1 MRKNMSRFS
10 GTEEQSEIN
19 LTPMLDVVF
28 IMLIFFIVTAS
39 FIKQAGIDVTRP
51 EALTGEQRPTVS
63 VLVAI
68 SDTGEIW
75 VDKKKV
81 EPTAVR
87 AAIERLHA
95 ENPKGSV
102 VVQADKAAKNERLMM
117 VLSAVRAI
125 GISDVAVSTE
135 S

>member
-1 MRKNMSRFS
+1 
-10 GTEEQSEIN
+10 
-19 LTPMLDVVF
+19 MLDVVF

-39 FIKQAGIDVTRP
+39 FIKQAGIDVLRP
-51 EALTGEQRPTVS
+51 EAVTGEQRPTVS

-68 SDTGEIW
+68 SETGEIW

-87 AAIERLHA
+87 AAIECLHA

>member
-10 GTEEQSEIN
+10 GTQEQSEIN

-39 FIKQAGIDVTRP
+39 FIKQAGIDVLRP

-68 SDTGEIW
+68 SETGEIW

-117 VLSAVRAI
+117 VLSAVRA
-125 GISDVAVSTE
+125 
-135 S
+135 

>member
-10 GTEEQSEIN
+10 GTQEQSEIN

-39 FIKQAGIDVTRP
+39 FIKQAGIDVLRP
-51 EALTGEQRPTVS
+51 EAVTGEQRPTVS

-68 SDTGEIW
+68 SETGEIW